1 MNDCSKVINVFFKNN
16 FMYLFLSMLVF
27 VVARGLLSSGG
38 VQVSHWGGFSCG
50 AQVPGVGFSSCPS
63 RALESRLSSHTGL
76 VALQLW
82 VFPD

>member
-1 MNDCSKVINVFFKNN
+1 MFFKNN

-50 AQVPGVGFSSCPS
+50 AQALKCKGFSS
-63 RALESRLSSHTGL
+63 
-76 VALQLW
+76 
-82 VFPD
+82 